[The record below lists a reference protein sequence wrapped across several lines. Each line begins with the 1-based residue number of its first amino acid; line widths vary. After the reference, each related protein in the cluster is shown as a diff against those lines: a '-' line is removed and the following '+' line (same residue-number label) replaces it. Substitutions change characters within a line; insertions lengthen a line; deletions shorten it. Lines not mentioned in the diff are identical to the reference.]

1 MSSHNGGDWVRQGTP
16 RDTDWADEQSEYGT
30 TVSPAEWNDY
40 TPEQSERV
48 TPPASRA
55 RTEEDEPTTR
65 VLLEDPHAAPAHALH
80 EDEATMLQ
88 PIPASELDEP
98 VTPARAAVLH
108 ADHEERH
115 EEHAGESVVPE
126 PTVSTTPVMEP
137 ESPAVAQPTSHE
149 IVAHEPA
156 APEPVVSEPAPVADP
171 APAREAVVETESE
184 TTVTQEVPLFHD
196 APDAKDPADEET
208 VVQRL
213 VPEEPAATPVAES
226 PAEVSDESVEQA
238 AEQVVEEPTEPVR
251 PRPIIPEQVQP
262 ANSVPEGVFREADA
276 EPAAETPTEIIETP
290 DAEPGTE
297 PTTAMPVVPAEELDA
312 ERQLEEQLAAAR
324 AARNER
330 LGVVE
335 SSGSE
340 VRAPQTTPP
349 RTTDRFLPS
358 FGLLVLRVVVATIL
372 GLIGYQ
378 ILTSPEA
385 TTERLATTLV
395 PQPQLMAWVLGF
407 TLAGIAL
414 FLVIGLMVR
423 IVGLVMLVLS
433 IATLALY
440 RWGAFSPFMKGVE
453 GFSGD
458 RDLLL
463 GTIGLL
469 FIAIGG
475 GAWGID
481 GAFRRARARAKAER
495 TS

>member
-55 RTEEDEPTTR
+55 RSEEDEPTTR
-65 VLLEDPHAAPAHALH
+65 VLLEDPHAPAHAMH
-80 EDEATMLQ
+80 EDEATMLR

-98 VTPARAAVLH
+98 VIPARAAVLH
-108 ADHEERH
+108 ADHEEP
-115 EEHAGESVVPE
+115 AAESVVPE
-126 PTVSTTPVMEP
+126 PAVPTTPVTEP
-137 ESPAVAQPTSHE
+137 ESPAVAEPTPHE
-149 IVAHEPA
+149 PVAHEPA
-156 APEPVVSEPAPVADP
+156 VSEPAPVADP
-171 APAREAVVETESE
+171 EPAREAVVETESE
-184 TTVTQEVPLFHD
+184 TTVTQEVPLFHE
-196 APDAKDPADEET
+196 APEAKDPADEET

-213 VPEEPAATPVAES
+213 VPEEPAAPAVAEA

-238 AEQVVEEPTEPVR
+238 VEPVVEEPAEPVR
-251 PRPIIPEQVQP
+251 PRPIIPEQVQAQP
-262 ANSVPEGVFREADA
+262 VNAVPEGVFRDADA
-276 EPAAETPTEIIETP
+276 EPAAEAPTEIIETP
-290 DAEPGTE
+290 EEEPGTE
-297 PTTAMPVVPAEELDA
+297 PTAAMPVVPAEELDA

-340 VRAPQTTPP
+340 VRAPQATPP

-372 GLIGYQ
+372 GIIGYQ

-423 IVGLVMLVLS
+423 VTGLLMLVLS

-463 GTIGLL
+463 GAVGLL